1 MILEFLER
9 YWGDADFR
17 ISCYHSNTPDPG
29 AQYQHWHRDAN
40 THGIDRGGNVTMQ
53 NCPHFGIKIP
63 LVDTTEENGS
73 FEVVPGSQYLNEF
86 PAEAG
91 MSWDDVLNAE
101 GRAVDAAFGQTRRL
115 NLKKG
120 SMWVQDPRALH
131 RGTPNT
137 SAAARPELVICCKI
151 VMLSRFVALSVS
163 LTPKV
168 SLFQTPAT
176 SGRRRAGRWTSR
188 RGSGRSCG

>member
-1 MILEFLER
+1 
-9 YWGDADFR
+9 
-17 ISCYHSNTPDPG
+17 
-29 AQYQHWHRDAN
+29 
-40 THGIDRGGNVTMQ
+40 MQ

-63 LVDTTEENGS
+63 LVDTTEANGS

-91 MSWDDVLNAE
+91 MRWDDGLNGE

-137 SAAARPELVICCKI
+137 SDAARPELVICCKMMI
-151 VMLSRFVALSVS
+151 LSRFVALSVS
-163 LTPKV
+163 LTPKSPPSDAAQLPWIQNTTV
-168 SLFQTPAT
+168 EGNILFGLPMERQVYEQTLAT
-176 SGRRRAGRWTSR
+176 
-188 RGSGRSCG
+188 

>member
-1 MILEFLER
+1 
-9 YWGDADFR
+9 
-17 ISCYHSNTPDPG
+17 
-29 AQYQHWHRDAN
+29 
-40 THGIDRGGNVTMQ
+40 MQ

-63 LVDTTEENGS
+63 LVDTTEANGS

-115 NLKKG
+115 NLRKG

-137 SAAARPELVICCKI
+137 SAAARPELVICCKSCRSAFSMI
-151 VMLSRFVALSVS
+151 MLSADTRSACWM
-163 LTPKV
+163 
-168 SLFQTPAT
+168 QTRAT

-188 RGSGRSCG
+188 RASGRSCG

>member
-1 MILEFLER
+1 
-9 YWGDADFR
+9 
-17 ISCYHSNTPDPG
+17 
-29 AQYQHWHRDAN
+29 
-40 THGIDRGGNVTMQ
+40 MQ

-63 LVDTTEENGS
+63 LVNTTEANGS

-131 RGTPNT
+131 RGTRVGHR
-137 SAAARPELVICCKI
+137 AR
-151 VMLSRFVALSVS
+151 SSVHA
-163 LTPKV
+163 LTPMRPCAPQ
-168 SLFQTPAT
+168 SSIPGAT
-176 SGRRRAGRWTSR
+176 DR
-188 RGSGRSCG
+188 RG